1 MLRIH
6 YVRPTVLTLTQ
17 EAAARP
23 TPIRGGP
30 RMTRQRTMSM
40 RIAALPMTTYVGP
53 GAMSGTRESETT
65 LIAAMSA
72 ATTSAAMM

>member
-1 MLRIH
+1 MLRMH
-6 YVRPTVLTLTQ
+6 YARPTVLTLTQ
-17 EAAARP
+17 AAAARP

-30 RMTRQRTMSM
+30 RIPRQPTISM
-40 RIAALPMTTYVGP
+40 RIAALPMTTYVGL

-65 LIAAMSA
+65 LTAAMSA